1 MTAQTN
7 SGASPKGCGRASG
20 KRPGRVT
27 ALVAS
32 VGLVLLTS
40 ACATTHSPELGQL
53 TATPTSTASPTP
65 TPIRTVLATAPAP
78 VSTVRVSGTGTYVY
92 SSTGVLATVVAPADR
107 TQEDVA
113 MLQNF
118 LRASHSPKLQVMSV
132 TVTNHSAA
140 AFDVSG
146 FQVQGEPQTV
156 TLYTVPTFM
165 SLALARLEVAGDPL
179 LVVQATTMTLTSPLS
194 VPPGQKM
201 TVLVATAGGLTK
213 ITGITYTPPG
223 GAAVALKPL
232 WLIRSEQA
240 KMAREQAKAA
250 AALARQQKREAE
262 SLIRREARAA
272 AAQAR
277 ALEDEARV
285 VAKLGAGA

>member
-65 TPIRTVLATAPAP
+65 TPIWTVLATAPAP
-78 VSTVRVSGTGTYVY
+78 VDTFRVSGTGIYVY
-92 SSTGVLATVVAPADR
+92 STTDVLATVTVPADYK
-107 TQEDVA
+107 QEDVA
-113 MLQNF
+113 MLRSFIQ
-118 LRASHSPKLQVMSV
+118 ASHSPKLQVMSV

-156 TLYTVPTFM
+156 TLYTVPTFV
-165 SLALARLEVAGDPL
+165 SLALASPKVADDPL
-179 LVVQATTMTLTSPLS
+179 LVAQATMMTLTSPLM
-194 VPPGQKM
+194 VPPGREM
-201 TVLVATAGGLTK
+201 TALVATAGGLTK
-213 ITGITYTPPG
+213 ITGMTYTPPR

-232 WLIRSEQA
+232 WLIKLEQA
-240 KMAREQAKAA
+240 KIAREQAKAA
-250 AALARQQKREAE
+250 AALARQQQREAE
-262 SLIRREARAA
+262 ALIRREARAA
-272 AAQAR
+272 AALAR
-277 ALEDEARV
+277 AREHAAQVAARL
-285 VAKLGAGA
+285 AALL